1 MKFIKSTLFATL
13 LLSTS
18 AIAQQFAATGV
29 HAGFGVNSINPIATF
44 ENVSKFMESEDF
56 KKQGITAA
64 HMKLLLMAAT
74 ILPILSNSIILM
86 RLHIKKLWILQRPL
100 RLLLSC

>member
-44 ENVSKFMESEDF
+44 ENVSKFMES
-56 KKQGITAA
+56 
-64 HMKLLLMAAT
+64 
-74 ILPILSNSIILM
+74 
-86 RLHIKKLWILQRPL
+86 
-100 RLLLSC
+100 

>member
-1 MKFIKSTLFATL
+1 MKLSTLDKEANNEIKKSTLFASL

-18 AIAQQFAATGV
+18 AFAQQFAATGV

-64 HMKLLLMAAT
+64 LV
-74 ILPILSNSIILM
+74 
-86 RLHIKKLWILQRPL
+86 
-100 RLLLSC
+100 